1 MKSNDLKGAVM
12 VIGGGIGG
20 IQASLDLANAG
31 FKVYLVEK
39 SFSIGGTMARLDK
52 TFPTNDCAMC
62 ILSPK
67 LVECGRH
74 LNIEILSNAEVESIQ
89 GSPGHFTVSVRK
101 KSRFVDVSRCTG
113 CGDCAQVCPILVSN
127 EFEGGL
133 AKRKAIYR
141 PFPQAFP
148 SAFGIQKKGVPNC
161 QAACPL
167 EQKAEG
173 YVALIREGRFR
184 EAMQV
189 VRMDNP
195 FPGICGRACHHPC
208 MEACQRGLLDEAIGI
223 PYLKRFLADYE
234 VEQGFDT
241 LPRRAEEKGIKVA
254 VVGGGPSGLSCAY
267 FLRLL
272 GYQVTIFEAQDR
284 LGGMMTLGIPAY
296 RLPRE
301 VVEREIALVESLGV
315 EVVLQ
320 KRWGKDFTLEDLF
333 KEGFQAVY
341 LACGAW
347 KGMKAGVEGEDHP
360 RVMDGLSYLTRVN
373 KGEAVPEA
381 ETVVVIGG
389 GNVAIDC
396 ARSALRKG
404 VRKVAIYYRRAREEM
419 PAREEEIEEAQEEGV
434 EFYFCA
440 APKRFV
446 EKNGKLVMETHVMR
460 LCAPDE
466 SGRRRPEVIPGMEY
480 DVEADLFI
488 IAIGQKIDLPEKDL
502 GCTRWGTVAVDENL
516 ETVKKGVF
524 AGGDL
529 VLGPATLVEAIAHGK
544 RAAFSIDRYFSGKEN
559 QEIQRFPAPL
569 SVPWQEA
576 RKPRVPLRKFSVTER
591 LKGFL
596 EVSQGYTVEEAQKE
610 AQRCLS
616 CGECSE
622 CMRCVEVCQRRA
634 IQHDQQD
641 ETQTIEVGAVVV
653 ATGAEVFDPTTAYR
667 ELGYRK
673 YPNVVTSLDFE
684 RILNASGPFQG
695 KVVRP
700 SDQKV
705 PRKIAFVQCVGSRDE
720 ERGKPYCSSVCCMYA
735 IKEALVAREHLAVE
749 KKAEQVACVTC
760 GSTCEPSPESSFE
773 DGEEPLLDVTVFA
786 IDVRAYGKDFERYY
800 ERAKSEGIRFIKGK
814 VGGIRE
820 LENRDLEVTYVNER
834 GKVEKEVFDLVVLSV
849 GLAVPEKEQEKLA
862 ELGLPLAPWGLL
874 YTDALVPIRSF
885 REGIFFCGTV
895 AAPKDIPD
903 TVQEASAC
911 ACEVA
916 SFLHPARF
924 TEVREKEYPIERD
937 VSTEPV
943 RIGVFVCRCGI
954 NIAGV
959 VDVQKVA
966 EWARKFPGVVYV
978 EENLYTCS
986 QDTQERIKEKIREYG
1001 LNRVIVASCSPRT
1014 HEGLFRETLREAG
1027 LNPYLFEMANIR
1039 DQCSWVHREW
1049 PEEATEKAKD
1059 LVAMAVAKASLLEPL
1074 KPTLLPLEK
1083 SVLVIGGGL
1092 SGMVAAWEAAEQGL
1106 KVYLVER
1113 EKELGGQ
1120 LRGFERRFTAEG
1132 VDLVQFARSLLRK
1145 IMTHPQIEVLTGSRV
1160 LSSSGFVGNFET
1172 VVVQD
1177 GSERTIKH
1185 GGVIIATGAREYRP
1199 WEFLYGMDHRVI
1211 TQVELERILQNPVS
1225 FSPRKVVM
1233 IQCVGSRNAEH
1244 PYCSRV
1250 CCITA
1255 VKNALRVKDLYPEAE
1270 VFILY
1275 RDIRTYGLTERFYR
1289 EARRRGVVFIPF
1301 RDDEPPEVSSR
1312 GEALLVQVRS
1322 ALLDGEITIP
1332 ADWVVLS
1339 AGIEAEKENR
1349 DIAQLFKVP
1358 LNQDGFFLEAHVK
1371 LRPVDFATEGVFV
1384 CGLAHGPKLAQESI
1398 LQAKA
1403 CVSRLMTIL
1412 SKDTIHAEAQIATV
1426 EESRCTACG
1435 DCERVCQYRAIRVNS
1450 ERNVAEVNPALCK
1463 GCGLC
1468 SATCKSGAIRVQGFA
1483 PEQIISEVEYLPW

>member
-1 MKSNDLKGAVM
+1 MSGNHLRGAVM
-12 VIGGGIGG
+12 VVGGGIGG

-39 SFSIGGTMARLDK
+39 DFSIGGTMAKLDK

-74 LNIEILSNAEVESIQ
+74 LNIEILSCAEVESIQ
-89 GSPGHFTVSVRK
+89 GLPGDFTVTVRQ
-101 KSRFVDVSRCTG
+101 KSRFVDVDRCTG
-113 CGDCAQVCPILVSN
+113 CGDCAVACPIKVPN
-127 EFEGGL
+127 EFDGGL
-133 AKRKAIYR
+133 SERKAIYR

-148 SAFGIQKKGVPNC
+148 SAFGIRKRGVPNC

-173 YVALIREGRFR
+173 YVALIREGRVE
-184 EAMQV
+184 EAIRV

-208 MEACQRGLLDEAIGI
+208 MEECQRGLLDEAVGI
-223 PYLKRFLADYE
+223 PYLKRFLADFE
-234 VEQGFDT
+234 VSQGIVA
-241 LPRRAEEKGIKVA
+241 LPAKQGEKEERIA
-254 VVGGGPSGLSCAY
+254 IVGGGPSGLSCAY

-272 GYQVTIFEAQDR
+272 GYQVTVFEAQDR

-296 RLPRE
+296 RLPKE
-301 VVEREIALVESLGV
+301 TVEREIAIVKDMGIQV
-315 EVVLQ
+315 FLQ
-320 KRWGKDFTLEDLF
+320 RRWGRDFVIEDLF
-333 KEGFQAVY
+333 RQGFRAVY

-373 KGEAVPEA
+373 RGEEVPDA

-396 ARSALRKG
+396 ARSALRRGAK
-404 VRKVAIYYRRAREEM
+404 KVAIYYRRSREEM
-419 PAREEEIEEAQEEGV
+419 PAREEEVEEAQEEGV

-446 EKNGKLVMETHVMR
+446 ERDGKLVMETYVMR

-466 SGRRRPEVIPGMEY
+466 SGRRRPEIIPGME
-480 DVEADLFI
+480 DQVEADLFI
-488 IAIGQKIDLPEKDL
+488 VAIGQRVELPER
-502 GCTRWGTVAVDENL
+502 GIECTSWGTVATDGDL
-516 ETVKKGVF
+516 HTSRRGVF

-544 RAAFSIDRYFSGKEN
+544 RAAFAIDRYLTGGNKNMVS
-559 QEIQRFPAPL
+559 RFPAPL
-569 SVPWQEA
+569 HIPWKE
-576 RKPRVPLRKFSVTER
+576 RKMPRVRVSKRSVSER

-596 EVSQGYTVEEAQKE
+596 EVTLGYTPKEAQEE

-622 CMRCVEVCQRRA
+622 CMRCVEACQRQA
-634 IQHDQQD
+634 IRH
-641 ETQTIEVGAVVV
+641 EEEEHIKEIRVGAVIF
-653 ATGAEVFDPTTAYR
+653 ATGSDVFDPTKAYR

-673 YPNVVTSLDFE
+673 YPNVLTSLDFE

-695 KVVRP
+695 RVVRP
-700 SDQKV
+700 SDKRI

-735 IKEALVAREHLAVE
+735 IKEALVAKEHLVVE
-749 KKAEQVACVTC
+749 KKAENACAVCGC
-760 GSTCEPSPESSFE
+760 GSSPLPGDEKQGESILE
-773 DGEEPLLDVTVFA
+773 VTIFA

-800 ERAKSEGIRFIKGK
+800 ERAKKEGIRFVKGK
-814 VGGIRE
+814 VGNIRE
-820 LENRDLEVTYVNER
+820 LENGDLEVTYVGE
-834 GKVEKEVFDLVVLSV
+834 GGLVEKEVFDLVILSV
-849 GLAVPEKEQEKLA
+849 GLQLPEEEQEKLRH
-862 ELGLPLAPWGLL
+862 LGLAVAPWGLP
-874 YTDALVPIRSF
+874 YTDTSSPIRSGK
-885 REGIFFCGTV
+885 EGIFFCGSISS
-895 AAPKDIPD
+895 PKDIPD

-924 TEVREKEYPIERD
+924 SEVKEKEYPVERD

-943 RIGVFVCRCGI
+943 RIGVFICRCGI

-959 VDVQKVA
+959 VDTQEVMG
-966 EWARKFPGVVYV
+966 WARNFPGVVYT

-986 QDTQERIKEKIREYG
+986 QDTQERIKEKIREYN

-1039 DQCSWVHREW
+1039 DQCSWVHQEW

-1059 LVAMAVAKASLLEPL
+1059 LVAMAIAKASLLVPL
-1074 KPTLLPLEK
+1074 SPVPLSLQK
-1083 SVLVIGGGL
+1083 SVLVVGGGL
-1092 SGMVAAWEAAEQGL
+1092 SGMVAAWEAAQQGL
-1106 KVYLVER
+1106 DVYLVEK
-1113 EKELGGQ
+1113 EEELGGQ
-1120 LRGFERRFTAEG
+1120 LRGFRERLTVDG
-1132 VDLVQFARSLLRK
+1132 QDLVRIKNDLVGK
-1145 IMTHPQIEVLTGSRV
+1145 VTTHPRIRV
-1160 LSSSGFVGNFET
+1160 MTKSTIKASSGFVGNFET
-1172 VVVQD
+1172 IVDRD
-1177 GSERTIKH
+1177 GQEETVKH
-1185 GGVIIATGAREYRP
+1185 GGVIIATGGRAYHP
-1199 WEFLYGMDHRVI
+1199 QEFLYGEDPRVM
-1211 TQVELERILQNPVS
+1211 TQTELEKILGEKGFLQTG
-1225 FSPRKVVM
+1225 KVVM

-1250 CCITA
+1250 CCLTA
-1255 VKNALRVKDLYPEAE
+1255 IKNALRLKKLYPETE
-1270 VFILY
+1270 VYILY
-1275 RDIRTYGLTERFYR
+1275 RDIRSYGLAERYYR
-1289 EARRRGVVFIPF
+1289 EARQEGVVFIPF
-1301 RDDEPPEVSSR
+1301 ADGDVPAVFRERGKIFVRVKTTILEEEVT
-1312 GEALLVQVRS
+1312 L
-1322 ALLDGEITIP
+1322 P
-1332 ADWVVLS
+1332 ADWIVLS
-1339 AGIEAEKENR
+1339 TGVEPESGNR
-1349 DIAQLFKVP
+1349 EVAQLFKVP

-1398 LQAKA
+1398 VQAKA
-1403 CVSRLMTIL
+1403 CVARLMTIL
-1412 SKDTIHAEAQIATV
+1412 SKETIHAEAQIARV
-1426 EESRCTACG
+1426 MERWCTACG
-1435 DCERVCQYRAIRVNS
+1435 DCERICQYRAIRVNT
-1450 ERNVAEVNPALCK
+1450 EKNVAEVNPALCK

-1468 SATCKSGAIRVQGFA
+1468 SATCKSGAIMVQGFA
-1483 PEQIISEVEYLPW
+1483 PEQIISEVEYLSW

>member
-1 MKSNDLKGAVM
+1 MNNNGLRGSVLV
-12 VIGGGIGG
+12 VGGGIGG

-74 LNIEILSNAEVESIQ
+74 LNIEILSNAEVESIR
-89 GSPGHFTVSVRK
+89 GVPGNFTVSVKK
-101 KSRFVDVSRCTG
+101 KSRFVDVSKCTG
-113 CGDCAQVCPILVSN
+113 CGDCVKVCPIRVSN

-133 AKRKAIYR
+133 AERRAIYR

-148 SAFGIQKKGVPNC
+148 SAFGISKKGMPNC

-173 YVALIREGRFR
+173 YVALVREGRLE
-184 EAMQV
+184 EAIRV

-208 MEACQRGLLDEAIGI
+208 MEACQRGILDEAIGI

-234 VEQGFDT
+234 AENDVSA
-241 LPRRAEEKGIKVA
+241 LPQRAEDRPEKVA
-254 VVGGGPSGLSCAY
+254 IVGGGPSGLSCAY
-267 FLRLL
+267 FLRLM

-284 LGGMMTLGIPAY
+284 LGGMMTLGIPPY
-296 RLPRE
+296 RLPRD
-301 VVEREIALVESLGV
+301 VVHTEIEAITRLGV
-315 EVVLQ
+315 EVVLEKQ
-320 KRWGKDFTLEDLF
+320 WGRDFTVEDLF
-333 KEGFQAVY
+333 RSGFQAVY

-347 KGMKAGVEGEDHP
+347 KGMKAGVEGEEHP

-373 KGEAVPEA
+373 KGEEIPQA
-381 ETVVVIGG
+381 ETVVIIGG

-404 VRKVAIYYRRAREEM
+404 ARKVAVYYRRAREEM

-446 EKNGKLVMETHVMR
+446 EKNGKLVMETHVMK

-466 SGRRRPEVIPGMEY
+466 SGRRRPEIIPGMEY
-480 DVEADLFI
+480 EVEADLFI
-488 IAIGQKIDLPEKDL
+488 IAIGQRVELPEKDL
-502 GCTRWGTVAVDENL
+502 GCTRWGTVAVDGNL
-516 ETVKKGVF
+516 QTARPGVF

-544 RAAFSIDRYFSGKEN
+544 RAAFAIDRYLTGKEK
-559 QEIQRFPAPL
+559 QEVFRSPAPL
-569 SVPWQEA
+569 SVPWNEK
-576 RKPRVPLRKFSVTER
+576 RTPRVPVAKLPVSER
-591 LKGFL
+591 LKGFM
-596 EVSQGYTVEEAQKE
+596 EVTRGYTLEEAQKE
-610 AQRCLS
+610 ARRCLS

-622 CMRCVEVCQRRA
+622 CMRCVEACQRRA
-634 IQHDQQD
+634 IQHEEQD
-641 ETQTIEVGAVVV
+641 EVREIEVGAVVV

-667 ELGYRK
+667 ELGYKK
-673 YPNVVTSLDFE
+673 YPNVITSLDFE

-695 KVVRP
+695 RVLRP
-700 SDQKV
+700 SDRKP
-705 PRKIAFVQCVGSRDE
+705 PRKVAFVQCVGSRDE

-735 IKEALVAREHLAVE
+735 IKEALVAKEHLAVE
-749 KKAEQVACVTC
+749 RKAEQVACVTC
-760 GSTCEPSPESSFE
+760 GPSCDTLPETPEDVSTDS
-773 DGEEPLLDVTVFA
+773 LLEVTIFA

-800 ERAKSEGIRFIKGK
+800 ERAKREGIRFVKGK
-814 VGGIRE
+814 VGGVRE
-820 LENRDLEVTYVNER
+820 LDNGDLEVTYVDER
-834 GKVEKEVFDLVVLSV
+834 GGVTKEVFDLVVLSV
-849 GLAVPEKEQEKLA
+849 GLAIPPEEQEKL
-862 ELGLPLAPWGLL
+862 ERLGLPLAPWGLL
-874 YTDALVPIRSF
+874 YTDTLVPIRSF

-895 AAPKDIPD
+895 ATPKDIPD

-916 SFLHPARF
+916 SLLHPARF
-924 TEVREKEYPIERD
+924 SEVREKEYPAERD
-937 VSTEPV
+937 VSSEPV

-959 VDVQKVA
+959 VNIQEVA
-966 EWARKFPGVVYV
+966 EWARTFPGVVYV

-986 QDTQERIKEKIREYG
+986 QDTQERIKEKILEYG

-1014 HEGLFRETLREAG
+1014 HEELFRETLREAG

-1039 DQCSWVHREW
+1039 DQCSWVHQEW

-1059 LVAMAVAKASLLEPL
+1059 LVAMAIAKASLLEPL
-1074 KPTLLPLEK
+1074 KPMLLPLEK

-1092 SGMVAAWEAAEQGL
+1092 AGMMAAWESAQQGL

-1113 EKELGGQ
+1113 ENELGGK
-1120 LRGFERRFTAEG
+1120 LRGFKKRLTIEG
-1132 VDLVQFARSLLRK
+1132 DDLVKLKKELEEKMMA
-1145 IMTHPQIEVLTGSRV
+1145 HPQIEVLTSARV
-1160 LSSSGFVGNFET
+1160 VSSSGFVGNFET
-1172 VVVQD
+1172 VILQD
-1177 GSERTIKH
+1177 GKERTIKH
-1185 GGVIIATGAREYRP
+1185 GGVIIAIGGQEYRP
-1199 WEFLYGMDHRVI
+1199 REFLYGEDPRVV
-1211 TQVELERILQNPVS
+1211 TQTELEKMFQESTDFL
-1225 FSPRKVVM
+1225 PRQVVM

-1255 VKNALRVKDLYPEAE
+1255 IKNALGIKERYPETE
-1270 VFILY
+1270 VTVLY
-1275 RDIRTYGLTERFYR
+1275 RDIRTYGLAERFYR
-1289 EARRRGVVFIPF
+1289 KARERGVVFIPF
-1301 RDDEPPEVSSR
+1301 SDGDSPMVWR
-1312 GEALLVQVRS
+1312 GEEKLLVQVKS
-1322 ALLDGEITIP
+1322 SLLDEVVTLP
-1332 ADWVVLS
+1332 ADLVVLS
-1339 AGIEAEKENR
+1339 AGIEAETESR
-1349 DIAQLFKVP
+1349 EIAQLFKVP

-1384 CGLAHGPKLAQESI
+1384 CGLAHSPKLSGESI

-1412 SKDTIHAEAQIATV
+1412 SKDTIHAEAQIASV
-1426 EESRCTACG
+1426 DEARCTACG
-1435 DCERVCQYRAIRVNS
+1435 DCEKICQYRAIRVNS
-1450 ERNVAEVNPALCK
+1450 EKNVAEVNPALCK

-1468 SATCKSGAIRVQGFA
+1468 SATCKSSAIRVQGFA